1 MNVSARLDRRVVPS
15 PGGGLGGRLATLLPV
30 VALVVGCAAEGPAP
44 VASDD
49 AGYAS
54 DADDAHAW
62 FIDRAEAAGLDFVHF
77 NGMSGEFYFPEIIPA
92 GVGLFDYDNDGDLDA
107 YFAQGQ
113 MMGADKTLS
122 DALFEPVGPLPLRGR
137 LYRNDLQVAG
147 DGSRV
152 LRFTDVTDES
162 GIDARGHGMGV
173 AAGDIDNDGW
183 VDLYLTNLGPNRL
196 LRNNGDGT
204 FADASASSGTDD
216 PGWGVSASFVDYDRD
231 GWLDLYVGNYVQYD
245 FNVERP
251 CTVLTDRRSHC
262 GPEHFDAQTDRL
274 YRNQGDGTFADV
286 TGTAFIATAPFGPA
300 LGVSTADF
308 DNDGW
313 MDIYVAN
320 DGRPN
325 LLWMNQGDGTFRDQ
339 GPLSG
344 ASVSEHGKPEASMGV
359 DAGDFDNDGDEDL
372 IMTHL
377 PNEGHNVYVNDGSGL
392 FEDRSAA
399 SRLHGISLGY
409 TGWGTAWIDYDND
422 GWLDLLMAH
431 GALDAKPG
439 RPDDP
444 MPFEERNLLL
454 RNAGDGRFDDVSD
467 QAGAALALVEV
478 SRGTAFGDVDN
489 DGDLDVLLGNLN
501 GRVRLLINNI
511 GNRSHWLGLRIA
523 GERQARSGDGEAVEG
538 RDMLGARVEVLRDG
552 RQTLPRRVRADGSYA
567 SANDP
572 RVLVGLGESGDPATV
587 RVRWPDGDVEEW
599 VGLKIDQWVTLT
611 RGEGTAR

>member
-1 MNVSARLDRRVVPS
+1 MGDAGAGV
-15 PGGGLGGRLATLLPV
+15 GGRLATLLSV
-30 VALVVGCAAEGPAP
+30 VALVVGCASEVPGPGPALETP
-44 VASDD
+44 VD
-49 AGYAS
+49 AGHAPEITGAP
-54 DADDAHAW
+54 DADDPHAW
-62 FIDRAEAAGLDFVHF
+62 FLDRAESAGLDFVHF

-107 YFAQGQ
+107 YFVQGQ
-113 MMGADKTLS
+113 MMGAGKTLN
-122 DALFEPVGPLPLRGR
+122 DALFQPVGPLPLRGR
-137 LYRNDLQVAG
+137 LYRNDLQVEG
-147 DGSRV
+147 DGTRT
-152 LRFTDVTDES
+152 LRFTDVTEES

-204 FADASASSGTDD
+204 FSDTSASSGTDD
-216 PGWGVSASFVDYDRD
+216 SGWGVSASFVDYDRD
-231 GWLDLYVGNYVQYD
+231 GWIDLYVGNYVQYD
-245 FNVERP
+245 VNVERP
-251 CTVLTDRRSHC
+251 CTVLTDRRSYC
-262 GPEHFDAQTDRL
+262 GPEHFDVQTDRL
-274 YRNQGDGTFADV
+274 YRNRGDGTFADV
-286 TGTAFIATAPFGPA
+286 TGTAFIATGAFGPA

-325 LLWMNQGDGTFRDQ
+325 LLWMNQGNGTFRDL
-339 GPLSG
+339 GALSG

-372 IMTHL
+372 IMTHM
-377 PNEGHNVYVNDGSGL
+377 PSEGHNVYVNDGSGL

-399 SRLHGISLGY
+399 LRVHGLTLGY

-422 GWLDLLMAH
+422 GWLDLLLAH

-439 RPDDP
+439 LPDSP

-454 RNAGDGRFDDVSD
+454 RNTGDGRFDDVTD

-489 DGDLDVLLGNLN
+489 DGDTDVLIGNLN
-501 GRVRLLINNI
+501 GRVRLLINNV
-511 GNRSHWLGLRIA
+511 GNRFHWLGLRMA
-523 GERQARSGDGEAVEG
+523 GARPASAGDGRAVDG
-538 RDMLGARVEVLRDG
+538 RDMLGARVEVIRDG
-552 RQTLPRRVRADGSYA
+552 EVTLRRRVRSDGSYA
-567 SANDP
+567 SASDP
-572 RVLVGLGESGDPATV
+572 RVLVGLGDVSTPLLV
-587 RVRWPDGDVEEW
+587 RVRWPGGDVEEW
-599 VGLKIDQWVTLT
+599 AGLGIDQWLTLT
-611 RGEGTAR
+611 KGEGTAR